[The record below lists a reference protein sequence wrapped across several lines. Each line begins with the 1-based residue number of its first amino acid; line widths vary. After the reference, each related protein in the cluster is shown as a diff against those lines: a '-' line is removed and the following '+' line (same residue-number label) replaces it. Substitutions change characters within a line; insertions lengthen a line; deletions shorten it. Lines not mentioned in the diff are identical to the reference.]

1 MKNRFLIPIAA
12 VWAVICL
19 VFLFHPEKFWPPQ
32 SINTPDRYNFSNNGI
47 VTTLLTSDYQLD
59 RAVEPSQ
66 IPVYFSGIDT
76 IYLQMENDGLLF
88 VPDRTSGGTA
98 EYKVYS
104 ETCEMYAVGLLSI
117 SEARTF
123 AYWVLAYP
131 PEDKDTG
138 RINQYYFSLFQEKIL
153 E

>member
-1 MKNRFLIPIAA
+1 MRDKFLIPVAA
-12 VWAVICL
+12 VLAVICIG
-19 VFLFHPEKFWPPQ
+19 FLFHPEYFWPPQ
-32 SINTPDRYNFSNNGI
+32 GMSKPDRYNFANNGI
-47 VTTLLTSDYQLD
+47 VTTLLKSDYTLD
-59 RAVEPSQ
+59 RSIDVSQ

-88 VPDRTSGGTA
+88 VPDRTSNGTA

-131 PEDKDTG
+131 PEDQDTNH
-138 RINQYYFSLFQEKIL
+138 INQYYFSLFQEKIL